1 MISGGYFQIL
11 ERAHEGS
18 RPPSPRLREKSPS
31 LTPQP
36 EQVYGRVNGLE
47 DEVEDL
53 PGKGY
58 YDRFFRE
65 ECRLGIGAEGSVY
78 LATHLIGGNVLGRFS
93 HEAARKM

>member
-1 MISGGYFQIL
+1 MVSGSYFQIL

-31 LTPQP
+31 VTPGP
-36 EQVYGRVNGLE
+36 EPLYR
-47 DEVEDL
+47 DEEREEL

-65 ECRLGIGAEGSVY
+65 EGRLGIGAEGSVY
-78 LATHLIGGNVLGRFS
+78 LATHVIGGNILGQVS
-93 HEAARKM
+93 STQ